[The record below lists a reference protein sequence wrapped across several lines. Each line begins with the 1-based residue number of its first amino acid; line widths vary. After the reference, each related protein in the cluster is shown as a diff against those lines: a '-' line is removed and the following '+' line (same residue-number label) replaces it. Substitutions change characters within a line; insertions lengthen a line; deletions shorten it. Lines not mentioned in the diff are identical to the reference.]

1 MTIVISEKITILKK
15 LIFPINRFN
24 FNTDKDL
31 EITNKNF
38 GLIAWLKSIDN
49 NFIDWHLLRWCCS
62 RRDAD
67 DDLRNQLMHNLRGVK
82 DSEVIDYL
90 LAYKE
95 HQVSDVMT
103 AYNNHVCEAA
113 ILESYRPFST
123 SLQKRE
129 VN

>member
-1 MTIVISEKITILKK
+1 MIRKRYNLTDLIRVSELIKWITRGFFLDDYVKNSSISEKITILKK
-15 LIFPINRFN
+15 LIFPVNRFN
-24 FNTDKDL
+24 VNTDKDL

-38 GLIAWLKSIDN
+38 ALIAWLKSIDN

-67 DDLRNQLMHNLRGVK
+67 DDLRNQLIHNLHGVK

-95 HQVSDVMT
+95 
-103 AYNNHVCEAA
+103 
-113 ILESYRPFST
+113 
-123 SLQKRE
+123 
-129 VN
+129 